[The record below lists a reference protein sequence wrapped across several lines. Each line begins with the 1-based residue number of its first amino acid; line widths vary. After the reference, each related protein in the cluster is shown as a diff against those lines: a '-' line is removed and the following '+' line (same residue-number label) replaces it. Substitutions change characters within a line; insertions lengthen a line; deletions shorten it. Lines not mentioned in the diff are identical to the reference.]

1 MYRLNQIKTVSNDCY
16 SSARLVGSYKG
27 KYYSNAKFTI
37 QNIETKEYMAVD
49 ANELYYLGES
59 GLITFTTVY
68 KNNLYCTLSSLKA
81 SLLYNSVVL
90 VDCIPFD
97 SLSSMLPDSRRKDY
111 QEFTK
116 LSAGLIKERKA
127 IGCICKYDCLNGLD
141 FTVTSLRKRRL
152 SSSNNGMYLGYR
164 CDGTVVDAD
173 TNRVGNDFIADSFNI
188 LYNVIDYYLKFPH
201 RFFMYDNKLYIPASR
216 DKLFVFEVKKY
227 FIMEM
232 L

>member
-16 SSARLVGSYKG
+16 SSARLVGSHKG

-37 QNIETKEYMAVD
+37 QNIETKEYMTVD

-68 KNNLYCTLSSLKA
+68 KNDLYCTLSSLRA